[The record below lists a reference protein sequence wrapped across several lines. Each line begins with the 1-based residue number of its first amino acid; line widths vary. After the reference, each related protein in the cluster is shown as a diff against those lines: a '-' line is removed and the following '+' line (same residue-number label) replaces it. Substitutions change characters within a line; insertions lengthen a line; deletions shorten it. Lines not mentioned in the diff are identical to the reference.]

1 LGATDHGLGA
11 DCDLEGLAGL
21 MAEGFLSSDW
31 YRVAPMAPRLR
42 GQVDIHRQV
51 FRGDIWHVVQD
62 HHSGRYHRITQQGN
76 FILSMMNGRRTV
88 AQLWEAACDRFDD
101 APPTQSEVIRL
112 LAQLHSADLIATDLP
127 NIEEIGERHAR
138 QERQTMLARLR
149 NPLALRMPIL
159 DPDDFLNATMWLV
172 RPLFSWTGFIAWVV
186 LALTGFVLMVMQW
199 DALTENFG
207 ERVLA
212 AENLLLL
219 FLAYP
224 VLKAAHE
231 LGHAYA
237 TKVWGGEVHEIGMML
252 LVFMPVPY
260 VDASAS
266 AAFANKWR
274 RAVVGGAG
282 IMVELATATFAL
294 IFWIYAEP
302 GLARAFAFN
311 IMMIGGVSTLLFN
324 GNPLLRFDGY
334 YVFSDI
340 IEMPGLGQRANKYI
354 WYLCQRYILR
364 IKDAESP
371 VRARGERKWLFS
383 YSIAAFIYRLF
394 ISVAIALFV
403 ASKFFV
409 IGVLLAIWALGNTFV
424 KPIWTGLKY
433 LATTPKL
440 QGRRRAVNTAIGLA
454 GSLAVA
460 AILLVPLPYTTTAYG
475 VVWLNESAFLRTQTV
490 GFVTDVPVDHGLVSA
505 GKPVLLLDEPDL
517 NNQAA
522 LAQSRLDEARMRLS
536 SVLLV
541 DQVQTNVFRDQIA
554 LIQGQLDDVETRKG
568 KLTLR
573 APHDGT
579 LLVPQVEDLLGIWLM
594 QGDAV
599 GYVLTDEP
607 MRLRVAVGQ
616 DRAELV
622 RERTRGVS
630 LKFLSDPGTSVD
642 GRIVAQS
649 PESANTLPSAALS
662 TDGGGTFTLD
672 PARKDEIGTL
682 ERIFLFDV
690 APADNRPVTHV
701 GERALVRFD
710 HGPEPLGFR
719 VWRTVRQLFLAQFN
733 V

>member
-1 LGATDHGLGA
+1 M
-11 DCDLEGLAGL
+11 ESVAGL

-31 YRVAPMAPRLR
+31 YRVAPMTPRLR

-51 FRGDIWHVVQD
+51 FRGDIWYVVQD
-62 HHSGRYHRITQQGN
+62 HHSGRYHRVTAQGN
-76 FILSMMNGRRTV
+76 FILAMMNGRRSV
-88 AQLWEAACDRFDD
+88 QQLWEAACDRFDD

-112 LAQLHSADLIATDLP
+112 LAQLHGADLIATDLP
-127 NIEEIGERHAR
+127 NIDEIGERHAK

-149 NPLALRMPIL
+149 NPLALRMPVL
-159 DPDDFLNATMWLV
+159 DPDNFLNATTWIV
-172 RPLFSWTGFIAWVV
+172 RPLFTWVGLVAWVV
-186 LALTGFVLMVMQW
+186 LIVTGLVLMVMQW
-199 DALTENFG
+199 GALTENFA

-237 TKVWGGEVHEIGMML
+237 TKIWGGEVHEIGLML

-282 IMVELATATFAL
+282 IMVELATAALAL
-294 IFWIYAEP
+294 IFWINAEP

-311 IMMIGGVSTLLFN
+311 LMMIGGVSTLLFN

-334 YVFSDI
+334 YVFADI
-340 IEMPGLGQRANKYI
+340 IEIPGLGQRANKYI

-371 VRARGERKWLFS
+371 VRARGERKWLFT
-383 YSIAAFIYRLF
+383 YAIAAFIYRLF
-394 ISVAIALFV
+394 IAIAIALFV

-424 KPIWTGLKY
+424 KPLWTGLKY

-440 QGRRRAVNTAIGLA
+440 QGRRRGVNLALAAATTAVF
-454 GSLAVA
+454 A
-460 AILLVPLPYTTTAYG
+460 AIMLVPLPYTTTTHG
-475 VVWLNESAFLRTQTV
+475 VVWLDPDAFVRVETA
-490 GFVTDVPVDHGLVSA
+490 GFVTDVPLESQQITA
-505 GKPVLLLDEPDL
+505 GTPVLQLDEPEL
-517 NNQAA
+517 QSQTRLTQAR
-522 LAQSRLDEARMRLS
+522 LEEAQMRLS
-536 SVLLV
+536 TVLLV
-541 DQVQTNVFRDQIA
+541 DQVQTDVFRDQIT
-554 LIQGQLDDVETRKG
+554 LIAGQLADVQARAD

-573 APHDGT
+573 ADHDGM
-579 LLVPQVEDLLGIWLM
+579 LLVPQVDDLQGRRLR

-599 GYVLTDEP
+599 GYLLDDAP

-616 DRAELV
+616 DRAALV
-622 RERTRGVS
+622 RDRTQGVS
-630 LKFLSDPGTSVD
+630 LIFLRDLETTVPAQ
-642 GRIVAQS
+642 IVGQS
-649 PESANTLPSAALS
+649 PESANTLPSGALA
-662 TDGGGTFTLD
+662 TDGGGLFTLD
-672 PARKDEIGTL
+672 PSRIQDLGTL
-682 ERIFLFDV
+682 ERVFLFDV
-690 APADNRPVTHV
+690 APLEARPVTFV

-710 HGPEPLGFR
+710 HGPEPLGLR
-719 VWRTVRQLFLAQFN
+719 VWRSVRQLFLAQFN